1 MLPQDTYFM
10 YLLYA
15 ATSSIT
21 ATVRIKINSLVRAQ
35 FLRTSDQYMTCV
47 ILDTARFLACVCQSV
62 VDIDDM

>member
-21 ATVRIKINSLVRAQ
+21 ATVRINSLVRAQ

-47 ILDTARFLACVCQSV
+47 ILDTVRFLACVCQSV